1 MAKRLQQGN
10 GQSLAE
16 AFWHCVGRKGGVG
29 ATRSGVLTVAAGRSS
44 SLSGLAIA
52 GIIVVIGYVS
62 QPFIVLG
69 QPDFLNLSLVVV
81 EEALSVTSDYC
92 LEQVVAAKHKPLVGI
107 LVGEALV
114 AASGRCGLV
123 QYHAGKGCITVG
135 TAQTGG
141 AAIPEPSLLIVLG
154 ETIEPFL
161 VVEAEVIGAYTV
173 AKAPSCLEVVAETGA
188 EFALGVG
195 IEGLVGGVVGGS
207 SR

>member
-10 GQSLAE
+10 GKTLAE
-16 AFWHCVGRKGGVG
+16 AFWHCVWRKGGVG
-29 ATRSGVLTVAAGRSS
+29 ATRSGALTVVAGRSS
-44 SLSGLAIA
+44 SLSGLAIV

-92 LEQVVAAKHKPLVGI
+92 LEQVVAAKHKPLIGI

-114 AASGRCGLV
+114 AASGRGGLV
-123 QYHAGKGCITVG
+123 QYHAGKGCITVR
-135 TAQTGG
+135 TAQTGS

-161 VVEAEVIGAYTV
+161 VVEAEVIT
-173 AKAPSCLEVVAETGA
+173 
-188 EFALGVG
+188 
-195 IEGLVGGVVGGS
+195 
-207 SR
+207 